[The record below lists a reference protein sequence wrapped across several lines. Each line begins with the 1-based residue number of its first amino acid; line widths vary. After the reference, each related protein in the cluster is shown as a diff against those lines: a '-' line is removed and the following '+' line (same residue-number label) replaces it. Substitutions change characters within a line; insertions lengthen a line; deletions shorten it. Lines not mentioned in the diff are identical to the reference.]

1 MKCPKCGNEIQEGK
15 LLCGVC
21 GEEVKIVP
29 DFDLEVETQMT
40 ETLSNIVKNF
50 IFEDSV
56 EEQVDELEQ
65 DTEAGWLEVFP
76 EKRIIRRFSKKRV
89 CILLI
94 GVLIFVCFMSYVVTQ
109 IIQFSI
115 KNSFAYQFDKATECA
130 TNEHYDEAVAYLE
143 RALAIEPEQLD
154 ARFLLAKYYYK
165 NGQVQSAILDL
176 QEMLKLGSDK
186 NQEIYELLIS
196 IYEEQSEYKKI
207 GELLN
212 SCEVEGIV
220 EAYIDYAALV
230 PQFNIQEG
238 VYDETLS
245 ITLESNTQGFIYYT
259 LDGSTPTRNSMVY
272 ESPIILESGDYT
284 IKAYFVNMYGAE
296 SEMVTKTYY
305 INLSVPDVPDVAL
318 DSGIYKTPQLIEI
331 FHDKDTKIFYTLDGT
346 MPTKESI
353 RYTEPIEMPYGT
365 SNFTIVAI
373 NEAGLASEVVRRT
386 YQLYIDTVF
395 SAELA
400 MQILKNNL
408 LVNNVI
414 SDMDGHVSGKLGINM
429 YTVQTVVE
437 LNGALYYIIT
447 EEYVD
452 TLGKKHE
459 ANNIYAVDANV
470 GELFTARKIGEGQ
483 YYLSDYKQ

>member
-21 GEEVKIVP
+21 GEEVKMVP

-56 EEQVDELEQ
+56 EEQVEEAEQ
-65 DTEAGWLEVFP
+65 DTELGWSEVFL
-76 EKRIIRRFSKKRV
+76 EKTIVRRFSKKRLG
-89 CILLI
+89 ILLI
-94 GVLIFVCFMSYVVTQ
+94 GGLLFVCLMSYVVTQ
-109 IIQFSI
+109 IVQFSI
-115 KNSFAYQFDKATECA
+115 KNSFTYQFDRATECA
-130 TNEHYDEAVAYLE
+130 ANNHYDEAVAYLE
-143 RALAIEPEQLD
+143 RALALDPEQLD

-176 QEMLKLGSDK
+176 HEMLKLGSDK

-196 IYEEQSEYKKI
+196 IYEEQQEYKKI
-207 GELLN
+207 GELL
-212 SCEVEGIV
+212 STCEIEGIV
-220 EAYIDYAALV
+220 NAYSEYAALV
-230 PQFNIQEG
+230 PEFNIQEG
-238 VYDETLS
+238 VYNETLR

-272 ESPIILESGDYT
+272 ENPIILESGDYT
-284 IKAYFVNMYGAE
+284 IKAYFVNMYGVE

-305 INLSVPDVPDVAL
+305 ISLSIPDTPDVAL
-318 DSGIYKTPQLIEI
+318 DSGIYKKPQLIEI
-331 FHDKDTKIFYTLDGT
+331 FHDKDTKIFYTLDGSV
-346 MPTKESI
+346 PTKESM

-365 SNFTIVAI
+365 SNFSIVAI
-373 NEAGLASEVVRRT
+373 NEAGLSSEVVRRT
-386 YQLYIDTVF
+386 YQLYIDTMF
-395 SAELA
+395 SDALA

-408 LVNNVI
+408 LVNGVI
-414 SDMDGHVSGKLGINM
+414 SDMEGHVTGKLGINV

-437 LNGALYYIIT
+437 MEGALYYMIS

-459 ANNIYAVDANV
+459 ASNIYAVDADT
-470 GELFTARKIGEGQ
+470 GALFKARKIAEGQ
-483 YYLSDYKQ
+483 YYLSTYE